1 VSTLRNLNRFIA
13 RLLIGVLVFAQVAV
27 AAYAC
32 PAMSTGSVSGEP
44 GHSAPM
50 GMGQGIAS
58 AMGVGGMPDGARV
71 DPSQPNLCAAHCQ
84 TGQQNADGRPA
95 PTVPP
100 ALLASLYP
108 VVPAAPRT
116 QLALARAAVDDPPPA
131 ASPPLAIL
139 HCCFRI

>member
-1 VSTLRNLNRFIA
+1 MSTLRNLNRFIA
-13 RLLIGVLVFAQVAV
+13 RLLIGVLVYAQVAV

-32 PAMSTGSVSGEP
+32 PVMSTGSVSGDA
-44 GHSAPM
+44 GHPAL
-50 GMGQGIAS
+50 MGQGAAS
-58 AMGVGGMPDGARV
+58 ATSFDGMPGGSRF

-84 TGQQNADGRPA
+84 TGQQNVDGKPA

-108 VVPAAPRT
+108 VVPAAPRA
-116 QLALARAAVDDPPPA
+116 QPALTRAAVDDPLPA

-139 HCCFRI
+139 HCCLRI

>member
-1 VSTLRNLNRFIA
+1 MSTLRNLNRFIA

-32 PAMSTGSVSGEP
+32 PVMSTGSFSGLSGP
-44 GHSAPM
+44 APQ
-50 GMGQGIAS
+50 MGQSMTS
-58 AMGVGGMPDGARV
+58 AMRFDGMPGGSHL
-71 DPSQPNLCAAHCQ
+71 DPSLANLCAAHCQ
-84 TGQQNADGRPA
+84 SGQQNADGKPA

-108 VVPAAPRT
+108 VVPSTPRAHPT
-116 QLALARAAVDDPPPA
+116 LARTAVDDPPPA

>member
-1 VSTLRNLNRFIA
+1 MSTLRNLSRLIA
-13 RLLIGVLVFAQVAV
+13 RLLIGVIVFAQVAV

-32 PAMSTGSVSGEP
+32 PAMPAGSMSDGA
-44 GHSAPM
+44 GYAALM
-50 GMGQGIAS
+50 GDLGAS
-58 AMGVGGMPDGARV
+58 AGVDGMPTGFRV
-71 DPSQPNLCAAHCQ
+71 DSALPNLCIAHCQ
-84 TGQQNADGRPA
+84 VGQQNADGKPA

-108 VVPAAPRT
+108 VVPSTPRDRPT
-116 QLALARAAVDDPPPA
+116 LARAAVDDSPRA

>member
-1 VSTLRNLNRFIA
+1 MSTLRNLNRFIA
-13 RLLIGVLVFAQVAV
+13 RLLIGVLVFAQLAV

-32 PAMSTGSVSGEP
+32 PAMSAGSATGDAA
-44 GHSAPM
+44 HAAM
-50 GMGQGIAS
+50 LGQGMTSVTGAD
-58 AMGVGGMPDGARV
+58 GMPGAPSL

-84 TGQQNADGRPA
+84 TGQQNADGKPA

-100 ALLASLYP
+100 VLLASLYP
-108 VVPAAPRT
+108 VVPAAPRA
-116 QLALARAAVDDPPPA
+116 QPALALAAVDDPPPV

>member
-1 VSTLRNLNRFIA
+1 MSTLRNLSRLIA
-13 RLLIGVLVFAQVAV
+13 RLLIGVIVFAQVAV

-32 PAMSTGSVSGEP
+32 PVMSTGSIIGLSGP
-44 GHSAPM
+44 APQ
-50 GMGQGIAS
+50 MGQSMTS
-58 AMGVGGMPDGARV
+58 AMRVDGMPGGSRL
-71 DPSQPNLCAAHCQ
+71 DPSLPNLCAAHCES
-84 TGQQNADGRPA
+84 GQQNADGKPA

-108 VVPAAPRT
+108 VVPSTPRDRPT
-116 QLALARAAVDDPPPA
+116 LARAAVDDPPRA